1 MSVDEKEYE
10 FEHEFKDEENSLRR
24 LSFFAKHSS
33 PIIYPKK
40 RKSSKA
46 IVPKDKLV
54 KILFKGFINRIFPN
68 LLEEP
73 DPHVEKY
80 SIFQNKYFLEKAK
93 KVFSEKITKNPI
105 IRSKKYFNEDLENL
119 KNKGIEYIKKSK
131 INIEESEI
139 VFELL
144 HNLNP
149 FSENIKRIKNDFD
162 SYEKLLTK
170 LIYVFKYE
178 YYKKNNLIF
187 RFDDSSDK
195 FYLIL
200 KGEVDFL
207 VPNEEII
214 ELTIEEYLIY
224 LLRLRNNNEEFL
236 LSQTIQKN
244 IEKFKLSERDFDMW
258 VKRAYSTINDRI
270 LRQQEKMKR
279 LEEEKERKALQMRKK
294 NKEDKNEKEEDE
306 EKEKEK
312 EKEKKEVE
320 KMKFGL
326 FKRKFLIN
334 VPPLENEDEIELS
347 MKLEHEIKEA
357 FIHIQMSSVLF
368 KKSLLGIKNEVS
380 SNDYIK
386 RILPI
391 HKNYGDR
398 LVKKF
403 EFKIYKYY
411 ITRTLNEGNYFGQ
424 IHVDSSYNNDGNKRV
439 QTVISSNNCD
449 LCYLSKID
457 YNDLLL
463 DTFEKGRKELLS
475 FLFNLG
481 VFQNLNLSL
490 FMRNYTQFFEYE
502 KIPYKE
508 VLFKQNT
515 PITNENHYVYFI
527 YKGSFDTISKLSIK
541 DMDILLNK
549 TSLYYKLDKKETEKI
564 KNFKEYY
571 KKYDIKFDTFGEGDI
586 IGLNDCN
593 YKNRYI
599 YNVYCSSTNAKVY
612 RVHYIY
618 LRLMMG
624 MDNVIQEN
632 FQDFENIKITI
643 FYKMLLKQREAK
655 VNFLKFKNHDNIILN
670 ENNNNNLVKV
680 KISERLNSATVVSS
694 NFKIKNKHIKK
705 SNVNKLML
713 SNKLKSKPISLK
725 IKKDDS
731 NSNQDSLNS
740 KINSNQVNKTNI
752 SSEPSYKQTVYSTYS
767 MYNNNI
773 SSKMNNT
780 YQNINNSN
788 NTINSIYTM
797 TSKNTMNSK
806 NTIDSFR
813 IKAIKNPIKSVIN
826 SNDNIKKRI
835 FKKDADIFNEKNNS
849 NIQEQN
855 FQNIIT
861 YEKEKNKME
870 KLKNP
875 QFINPLMYD
884 NFDKSFNTLN
894 YFKPKNYD
902 NKSPFVKYYLLL
914 NNGIIEA
921 SKSINSNNSDRY
933 SKNRKTRNYSSSIKK
948 YILFSK

>member
-1 MSVDEKEYE
+1 MSKEDYDNKIKRE
-10 FEHEFKDEENSLRR
+10 SIDKSQSRKRSSL
-24 LSFFAKHSS
+24 LSGNCSS
-33 PIIYPKK
+33 PSIEPK
-40 RKSSKA
+40 RKKSKL
-46 IVPKDKLV
+46 IRILV
-54 KILFKGFINRIFPN
+54 RGLSNRLFPDIF
-68 LLEEP
+68 ESD
-73 DPHVEKY
+73 DPHIDKY
-80 SIFQNKYFLEKAK
+80 TIFQNKYFLDQAK
-93 KVFSEKITKNPI
+93 KYFSDKKYKNPI
-105 IRSKKYFNEDLENL
+105 VIPKKYFNENLE
-119 KNKGIEYIKKSK
+119 KMKSTAIEYIKTSK
-131 INIEESEI
+131 INMEESEK
-139 VFELL
+139 VFELF
-144 HNLNP
+144 HYLNP
-149 FSENIKRIKNDFD
+149 FSENLKKIKHDID

-178 YYKKNNLIF
+178 NYKQNNLIF
-187 RFDDSSDK
+187 RFDDISDK

-207 VPNEEII
+207 VPNEEIL

-224 LLRLRNNNEEFL
+224 LMRLRNYNEDFL

-258 VKRAYSTINDRI
+258 IKRAYSTINDRI
-270 LRQQEKMKR
+270 LRQQEKIKR
-279 LEEEKERKALQMRKK
+279 VEEEKERKALQIRKK
-294 NKEDKNEKEEDE
+294 NNKEDMSEKEESEDEDE

-312 EKEKKEVE
+312 KKKEQS
-320 KMKFGL
+320 KMKVGL
-326 FKRKFLIN
+326 FKRNFIIN

-368 KKSLLGIKNEVS
+368 KKSLLGLKNEVS
-380 SNDYIK
+380 SNEYIK
-386 RILPI
+386 RLLPI
-391 HKNYGDR
+391 HKNYGNR
-398 LVKKF
+398 LVKKY
-403 EFKIYKYY
+403 EFKIFKYY
-411 ITRTLNEGNYFGQ
+411 ITRTLTEGNYFGQ
-424 IHVDSSYNNDGNKRV
+424 IHVDSTYSNDGNRRV
-439 QTVISSNNCD
+439 ETVISSNNCD

-463 DTFEKGRKELLS
+463 DTYEKGRKDLLS

-508 VLFKQNT
+508 VLFKQNA

-527 YKGSFDTISKLSIK
+527 YKGCFDSISKLSIQ

-571 KKYDIKFDTFGEGDI
+571 KKYDIKFDSYGEGDI

-593 YKNRYI
+593 YKNRYL
-599 YNVYCSSTNAKVY
+599 YNVFCSSPTAEIY

-680 KISERLNSATVVSS
+680 KISERLNSATVISS
-694 NFKIKNKHIKK
+694 NFKLRNKMIKK
-705 SNVNKLML
+705 NNINKLMF
-713 SNKLKSKPISLK
+713 SNNLKSKPISLK
-725 IKKDDS
+725 INKDTL
-731 NSNQDSLNS
+731 NSNQSTSNP
-740 KINSNQVNKTNI
+740 KINSNKINKTNH
-752 SSEPSYKQTVYSTYS
+752 SSEPSYKPTVYSTYT
-767 MYNNNI
+767 MYNNNY
-773 SSKMNNT
+773 SLQTNNT

-788 NTINSIYTM
+788 NTINSKNTM

-813 IKAIKNPIKSVIN
+813 IKTNINPIKSVIN
-826 SNDNIKKRI
+826 SNKNIKKKFIKKNDEI
-835 FKKDADIFNEKNNS
+835 FEGINQYSNS
-849 NIQEQN
+849 QEQN
-855 FQNIIT
+855 FQNLIT
-861 YEKEKNKME
+861 YEREKNKME
-870 KLKNP
+870 KIKNP
-875 QFINPLMYD
+875 QFINLLMYD

-894 YFKPKNYD
+894 YYKPKNYD
-902 NKSPFVKYYLLL
+902 DKSPFVKYHLLL

-921 SKSINSNNSDRY
+921 SKSINSNYSGRY
-933 SKNRKTRNYSSSIKK
+933 SKNRKTRNYNTSIKK